1 MTTRKENIVIPKEAY
16 VIWGK
21 LSAFEKY
28 PEWRADASEI
38 EMIDE
43 KCFKESNREG
53 YKTIFTIEKS
63 VPLTCLKLCLENDS
77 MTGYREFLLDSRGN
91 ETEIEITE
99 SVTSKRL
106 STRPIG
112 KSVSERGLLTAGFR
126 KNRGRFEED
135 LIVTVQDGVFP
146 FPAKPNKKMPRP
158 E

>member
-1 MTTRKENIVIPKEAY
+1 MPTIFPRLH
-16 VIWGK
+16 K
-21 LSAFEKY
+21 LLL
-28 PEWRADASEI
+28 
-38 EMIDE
+38 
-43 KCFKESNREG
+43 G
-53 YKTIFTIEKS
+53 YKTIFTIKKS

-112 KSVSERGLLTAGFR
+112 KSVSERVYLQQDL

-146 FPAKPNKKMPRP
+146 FPAKTNKKMPRP

>member
-38 EMIDE
+38 EVIDE
-43 KCFKESNREG
+43 KRYRESNQEG

-112 KSVSERGLLTAGFR
+112 KSVSERVYLQQDL

-135 LIVTVQDGVFP
+135 LIVTVQDGGFP
-146 FPAKPNKKMPRP
+146 FPVKPNKKMPRP

>member
-16 VIWGK
+16 VIWEK

-28 PEWRADASEI
+28 PEWRADVSEI

-112 KSVSERGLLTAGFR
+112 KSVSERVYLQQDL

-146 FPAKPNKKMPRP
+146 FPVKPNKKMPRP

>member
-16 VIWGK
+16 VIWEK

-28 PEWRADASEI
+28 PEWRDDVSEI
-38 EMIDE
+38 EVIDG
-43 KCFKESNREG
+43 KCYRESNQEG

-106 STRPIG
+106 SIRPIG
-112 KSVSERGLLTAGFR
+112 KSVSERVYLQQDLE
-126 KNRGRFEED
+126 KIVED
-135 LIVTVQDGVFP
+135 LKRI
-146 FPAKPNKKMPRP
+146 
-158 E
+158 

>member
-1 MTTRKENIVIPKEAY
+1 MTTRKETIVIPKEAY
-16 VIWGK
+16 VIWEK

-28 PEWRADASEI
+28 PEWRDDVSEI
-38 EMIDE
+38 EVIDE

-53 YKTIFTIEKS
+53 YKTIFTVEKS
-63 VPLTCLKLCLENDS
+63 VPLMCLKLCLENDS

-91 ETEIEITE
+91 ETEIEIKE

-112 KSVSERGLLTAGFR
+112 KSVSERIYLQRDLE
-126 KNRGRFEED
+126 KNCGRFEED
-135 LIVTVQDGVFP
+135 LILTVQDGGFP
-146 FPAKPNKKMPRP
+146 FPAKPNKKIPRP